1 MIDREALL
9 AELRQVFDARTAEV
23 LLGALDRVVAQVRA
37 AGVTREDFGELTH
50 IVGELAE
57 AQRRTEQRIEELAEA
72 QRRTEQRIEELAEAQ
87 RRTEQRIEELAEAQ
101 QRSEERLSRLEE
113 TVAALAEAQRR
124 TEQRIEELAE
134 AQQRSEERLSRL
146 EETVAALA
154 EAQRRTEQRIEELAE
169 AQRRTEHEI
178 GVLVQAVQRLSD
190 GQQRIWDKLGGL
202 EGRMLELDYREKA
215 PAYFSR
221 LLRKTRV
228 IPRDSLEEAL
238 EAYLSVEELH
248 DVLLT
253 DVIVSGQPRQR
264 PELQEVWLALEISVM
279 VDETDVT
286 RAGRRADLLRRA
298 GYRAIPVVAGANITR
313 EAQLEVRRQS
323 VLMLQDGRELFWDEA
338 LTRWGA

>member
-72 QRRTEQRIEELAEAQ
+72 QRRTEQRIEE
-87 RRTEQRIEELAEAQ
+87 
-101 QRSEERLSRLEE
+101 
-113 TVAALAEAQRR
+113 LAEAQRR

-264 PELQEVWLALEISVM
+264 PELKEVWLALEISVI